1 MNGNSSGRNQIP
13 GPGGGHQTP
22 SSIPSL
28 RIQAD
33 TPVPANPKDKRVP
46 LPVLSTQRSIINQGK
61 PTQNGFQDFKSPF
74 ATPRAPGPNGL
85 FSAPRQVKQD
95 FSTDN
100 GFGLQGYRV
109 NPRQKQNFGHANA
122 SSFANPN
129 PGQQMH
135 LPNQRL
141 ETQTPT
147 PSEVSS
153 IQSTPRNLQ
162 TPTMSMVS
170 GQGSDRNLQT
180 PISQV
185 DKKVFLEPQPLSK
198 GWNPYPALPHV
209 GTSRDSD
216 CQSDQQSV
224 TSRPMNSWHTN
235 GMIPPGSATTRY
247 PSSSGSNSL
256 SPHLAMDTS
265 PTGST
270 AFGGSNFT
278 TSPRHSAHLHSRA
291 TKRALSLS
299 PMGSDFEFNKLI
311 RTSPTSLVAYI
322 NGARSSVSISPQ
334 PAMLQNYGHFGHLIA
349 RNSRNSS
356 GSGSANSNNRK
367 SGLPP
372 NCALTNLKS
381 EPGIEVSDMQDY
393 FQDIVSNQV
402 VMPQNEIPY
411 WEQRAFQDIQ
421 QYGAPRFNLPREN
434 QVQQPNFNSG
444 MNKQVGNLAMGSM
457 NENMNSNMNNMVD
470 NMNGM
475 NVRPPPPYNQA
486 VGQQQQQQQMSNGI
500 NPPHTNNMQSNFQ
513 QQPLQPLPVQQNNM
527 SQSENLNNLN
537 NNNINNL
544 NTLTSNINDVLLN
557 ESFLDDGEVDENGE
571 KQHICRW
578 IDCNNQF
585 KEQDELVRHIEKAHI
600 DQRKGEDFTC
610 FWAGCQRRY
619 KPFNARYKLL
629 IHMRVHSGEK
639 PNKCTFEGC
648 TKAFSR
654 LENLKIHLRSHTGE
668 RPYICTHAGC
678 TKAFS
683 NSSDRAKHQRTHL
696 DTKPYACSVAGCS
709 KRYTDPSS
717 LRKHVKNHNQKE
729 PTLKKKM
736 KREGEM
742 SMAPDGVL
750 NNCLM
755 VRQLHVE
762 GGMEN
767 GMGMNGTGSEMY
779 PNFSIGNAAPRV
791 IDHSPISS
799 QNSPMANTED
809 SQNSDSMVSFS
820 PAPPMDMMS
829 ARRPHPHFRRH
840 MYPNMEM
847 GMMPPAYPQADEMY
861 QQWVENGETYPDPKM
876 TYAQDVPP
884 AQYTY
889 NTGHCRMQNVHWQG
903 NLEDFNIGGMDEPNV
918 YAYDQGFGM
927 GPEAQQLQLQMNA
940 MDRPTSRLSG
950 ILADGGAT

>member
-1 MNGNSSGRNQIP
+1 MNGNSSGRNQI
-13 GPGGGHQTP
+13 GPGGGIQTP
-22 SSIPSL
+22 SSIPAL

-61 PTQNGFQDFKSPF
+61 PTQNGFQDIKSPF

-85 FSAPRQVKQD
+85 FSTHRQIKQD
-95 FSTDN
+95 FSSDS
-100 GFGLQGYRV
+100 GFSLQGLKV
-109 NPRQKQNFGHANA
+109 NPRQKQNFGHVNA
-122 SSFANPN
+122 SSFAIPN
-129 PGQQMH
+129 PGQH
-135 LPNQRL
+135 VNLPNQRL

-153 IQSTPRNLQ
+153 IHSTPRNLQ
-162 TPTMSMVS
+162 TPTLSMVS
-170 GQGSDRNLQT
+170 GNGSDRNLQT
-180 PISQV
+180 PVSHV
-185 DKKVFLEPQPLSK
+185 DKKVFLEPQPVNK
-198 GWNPYPALPHV
+198 GWNPYPPLPHV
-209 GTSRDSD
+209 GSRDSD

-224 TSRPMNSWHTN
+224 TSRPANSWHTH
-235 GMIPPGSATTRY
+235 GIVPPGSATTRY

-270 AFGGSNFT
+270 ALGSNFT

-322 NGARSSVSISPQ
+322 NGARSSASISPQ
-334 PAMLQNYGHFGHLIA
+334 PGAMQNYGHFGHLIA

-356 GSGSANSNNRK
+356 GSGSANSHRK
-367 SGLPP
+367 SGLPMNP
-372 NCALTNLKS
+372 GIANLKI
-381 EPGIEVSDMQDY
+381 EPGIEVTDMQEY

-421 QYGAPRFNLPREN
+421 QYGAPRFNLPPEN
-434 QVQQPNFNSG
+434 QVQQPNFS
-444 MNKQVGNLAMGSM
+444 MNKQAGNLALG
-457 NENMNSNMNNMVD
+457 NMNNTMNSMVD
-470 NMNGM
+470 NM

-486 VGQQQQQQQMSNGI
+486 VGQQQHMNNGI
-500 NPPHTNNMQSNFQ
+500 NLQHTSNMQTNF
-513 QQPLQPLPVQQNNM
+513 QQPLQPLQQNNLTDNM
-527 SQSENLNNLN
+527 NNLN
-537 NNNINNL
+537 NNINNNL
-544 NTLTSNINDVLLN
+544 NTLSSNINDVMLVN
-557 ESFLDDGEVDENGE
+557 DNFLDDGEVDENGE

-696 DTKPYACSVAGCS
+696 DTKPYACSVAGCN

-729 PTLKKKM
+729 PTLKKKL

-742 SMAPDGVL
+742 MAPDGVL

-755 VRQLHVE
+755 VRQIHVE

-767 GMGMNGTGSEMY
+767 GMGMNNGSELY
-779 PNFSIGNAAPRV
+779 PNFSLGGNAAPQV
-791 IDHSPISS
+791 IDHSPISA
-799 QNSPMANTED
+799 QNSPMTNNED
-809 SQNSDSMVSFS
+809 SQHSENMVSFS

-829 ARRPHPHFRRH
+829 ARRPHPHFRRN
-840 MYPNMEM
+840 MYPAMEM
-847 GMMPPAYPQADEMY
+847 GVMPPAYPQADEMY

-903 NLEDFNIGGMDEPNV
+903 NLEDFNLGALDDPNM

-927 GPEAQQLQLQMNA
+927 GAEAQQQLLQMNA
-940 MDRPTSRLSG
+940 MERPTSRLSG